1 MRVICQRFGATV
13 ALEDVIIDGSG
24 GEVLALVG
32 ENGAGKSTL
41 MKVLSGAVKADSGE
55 MWLNG
60 AAYRPSSPL
69 EARQCGVTMI
79 YQELSLAPHL
89 SVQEN
94 IMLGMEPARLGV
106 IRRKEVR
113 RRAIEAI
120 REFDNPELTPDAEVR
135 KLSVGSQQLVE
146 IARALAIGCRV
157 LVLDEPTSSLTG
169 QDVGRLF
176 ELIGWLRRQ
185 GTAIFY
191 ISHFIEEVK
200 RIADRVIVLRDGK
213 VAGSS
218 SVAAISSNEI
228 IGLMVGR
235 EVKELPAVFAS
246 GR

>member
-1 MRVICQRFGATV
+1 MVERVDSDETAVRFEMGGICKRFGATV
-13 ALEDVIIDGSG
+13 ALEDVSIDVSG

-41 MKVLSGAVKADSGE
+41 MKVLSGAVKADAGE
-55 MWLNG
+55 MRLNG
-60 AAYRPSSPL
+60 AAYRPNNPL
-69 EARQCGVTMI
+69 EARQAGVTMI

-176 ELIGWLRRQ
+176 ELIGRLRRQ

-191 ISHFIEEVK
+191 ISHFMK
-200 RIADRVIVLRDGK
+200 K
-213 VAGSS
+213 
-218 SVAAISSNEI
+218 
-228 IGLMVGR
+228 
-235 EVKELPAVFAS
+235 K
-246 GR
+246 